1 MNFDVILYSSF
12 PTIILFSSLFSYDLQ
27 YSHLL
32 LHCHL
37 SSYSYP
43 PLHFCVSSYTR
54 ISSNSYSSL
63 FPVFYHIPI
72 SYHIASFYN
81 IAILNWIPVLHHV
94 SICLYFCITGY
105 GALVPTNDASRIFT
119 CFYLLFGI
127 GFVLTVALEVAKL
140 LIITVQ
146 NRLLS
151 LLNASDNIVLK
162 EMNKIGLCV
171 VFLLIG
177 VLMGTWFFAVNEDW
191 TAAQAFYWTIVTMTV
206 STNDSYVT

>member
-1 MNFDVILYSSF
+1 MSHHTPIIHHLLSF
-12 PTIILFSSLFSYDLQ
+12 PF
-27 YSHLL
+27 
-32 LHCHL
+32 
-37 SSYSYP
+37 
-43 PLHFCVSSYTR
+43 
-54 ISSNSYSSL
+54 IS
-63 FPVFYHIPI
+63 
-72 SYHIASFYN
+72 
-81 IAILNWIPVLHHV
+81 
-94 SICLYFCITGY
+94 GY

-206 STNDSYVT
+206 STIKSYVT